1 MERKDFLKSIALGA
15 LSSSVLLTACGGGNT
30 PQQNTTT
37 TPEATPN
44 PTPAAPEASASSA
57 NCNDLSGL
65 TEAEINARNSVGY
78 VEKTEDSAKNCGNC
92 RFYQPGTQANGC
104 GGCQLFKGPV
114 NEGGNCKSWFAKA

>member
-15 LSSSVLLTACGGGNT
+15 ISSSVLLAACGGGNT
-30 PQQNTTT
+30 PQQNNTT
-37 TPEATPN
+37 TPEATPE
-44 PTPAAPEASASSA
+44 PTPAVPEASATST

-78 VEKTEDSAKNCGNC
+78 VEKTEDPAKNCGNC
-92 RFYQPGTQANGC
+92 RFYQPGTQPNGC